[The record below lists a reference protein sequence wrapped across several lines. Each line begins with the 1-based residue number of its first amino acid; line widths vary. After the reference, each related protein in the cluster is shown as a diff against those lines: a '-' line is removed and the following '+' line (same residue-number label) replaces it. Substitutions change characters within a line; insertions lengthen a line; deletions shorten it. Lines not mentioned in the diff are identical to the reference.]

1 MYNPS
6 LLADLAV
13 KNGAKIK
20 RSTKEIN
27 DAILASPQ
35 AKIVPFNTPANFFK
49 RDTSFEVSEGSDTI
63 TVSFAATVSAPVS
76 THIGDTA
83 LTEVEY
89 GRYFDCEA
97 ELNIATMRIKEGT
110 LRIVDF
116 RVSNEEMAS
125 NRERLTKEAEQ
136 QVRERVFSRQHVANY
151 VTGLP
156 YGEHANPIYPPN
168 SDETPDCGDSMD
180 YVQAVRLGLVDNPEP
195 WLQALVDDLRDQCR
209 ALFDGDETYCDP
221 ASAEAGNGSFSN
233 DLYPIRDRIHNIILA
248 GMCGEGEWAVYAPLI
263 RAVTP
268 KTVRKLYRLPEELPL
283 LKVDELPFSAEDTKT
298 LGELLSTMELIGVS
312 TPDQGKLVEH
322 YQRLWKLH
330 EGFTH
335 YAELWER
342 LAEGDAGED
351 VVTRIADYNEQV
363 NSVGGDSDAVV
374 DRTKAMVDALGA
386 VEHTLK
392 ANGVLRYL
400 YKTQEKRGKVK
411 PLHDLDCLTLGAY
424 VQDSPDADSLTKPQ
438 GDKPLHELNSFFH
451 YECEFAQAEGKKED
465 GEHVYSDNAD
475 FLTRYFPFPAIAC
488 IRAVQPPYYYGGNMS
503 NDKLA
508 TMTISAL
515 THDRKPWTKNAH
527 RALMEA
533 FVAAGA
539 YDVAYAD
546 AHSDTRALTSS
557 DLSAIEPHCE
567 VLDLLLEASKTL
579 YEDLDARL
587 SPYRADTVFEVARK
601 FIDNINSVL
610 PLLGDLH
617 GLNKQWLTVKNH
629 LLRVGSSMGKDYLQ
643 EQEQRIPV
651 VELMM
656 EKLSLT
662 DADLE
667 RVGLSRQ
674 LLLGEGEA
682 LSEFLM
688 ENRVAQEGGNKPYV
702 AYQFILP
709 DHWSFVLEHPDPR
722 DIKKTLFKVEV
733 PMSMIGGSYT
743 GVQEEV
749 VAELIR
755 AFNYSNPS
763 RRDIVFTKEESEK
776 ILDYVRTGNLDASSL
791 DKESQPSYW
800 DTFGK
805 ITRKAWKRSPI
816 AQAEDQEALIRGS
829 ILKLD
834 RDCHIVIGHT
844 IADVDDDGKDA
855 ADERVRL
862 ANRLEADW
870 VYNFRLNAIDMEDT
884 VIAVGGTTKGDT
896 SVWNGKTVPHF
907 RGTVGDLFDADER
920 GYLKLYKEAEFCGA
934 DPRTQCTYWW
944 LGRKF
949 QYDFVGSHAT
959 KRQGK
964 RTGFLTVETQGEEA
978 RFVEH

>member
-1 MYNPS
+1 M
-6 LLADLAV
+6 
-13 KNGAKIK
+13 
-20 RSTKEIN
+20 
-27 DAILASPQ
+27 
-35 AKIVPFNTPANFFK
+35 
-49 RDTSFEVSEGSDTI
+49 
-63 TVSFAATVSAPVS
+63 
-76 THIGDTA
+76 
-83 LTEVEY
+83 
-89 GRYFDCEA
+89 
-97 ELNIATMRIKEGT
+97 
-110 LRIVDF
+110 
-116 RVSNEEMAS
+116 
-125 NRERLTKEAEQ
+125 
-136 QVRERVFSRQHVANY
+136 
-151 VTGLP
+151 
-156 YGEHANPIYPPN
+156 
-168 SDETPDCGDSMD
+168 
-180 YVQAVRLGLVDNPEP
+180 
-195 WLQALVDDLRDQCR
+195 
-209 ALFDGDETYCDP
+209 
-221 ASAEAGNGSFSN
+221 
-233 DLYPIRDRIHNIILA
+233 
-248 GMCGEGEWAVYAPLI
+248 
-263 RAVTP
+263 
-268 KTVRKLYRLPEELPL
+268 
-283 LKVDELPFSAEDTKT
+283 
-298 LGELLSTMELIGVS
+298 
-312 TPDQGKLVEH
+312 
-322 YQRLWKLH
+322 
-330 EGFTH
+330 
-335 YAELWER
+335 
-342 LAEGDAGED
+342 
-351 VVTRIADYNEQV
+351 
-363 NSVGGDSDAVV
+363 
-374 DRTKAMVDALGA
+374 
-386 VEHTLK
+386 
-392 ANGVLRYL
+392 
-400 YKTQEKRGKVK
+400 
-411 PLHDLDCLTLGAY
+411 
-424 VQDSPDADSLTKPQ
+424 
-438 GDKPLHELNSFFH
+438 
-451 YECEFAQAEGKKED
+451 
-465 GEHVYSDNAD
+465 
-475 FLTRYFPFPAIAC
+475 
-488 IRAVQPPYYYGGNMS
+488 
-503 NDKLA
+503 
-508 TMTISAL
+508 
-515 THDRKPWTKNAH
+515 
-527 RALMEA
+527 
-533 FVAAGA
+533 
-539 YDVAYAD
+539 
-546 AHSDTRALTSS
+546 
-557 DLSAIEPHCE
+557 
-567 VLDLLLEASKTL
+567 
-579 YEDLDARL
+579 
-587 SPYRADTVFEVARK
+587 
-601 FIDNINSVL
+601 

-688 ENRVAQEGGNKPYV
+688 ENRVALGWGNKPYV

-749 VAELIR
+749 AAELIR

-800 DTFGK
+800 DTFGE

-829 ILKLD
+829 LLKLD

-862 ANRLEADW
+862 ANRIEADW
-870 VYNFRLNAIDMEDT
+870 VYNFRLNAIDMEDA

-920 GYLKLYKEAEFCGA
+920 GYLKLYKEADFCGA
-934 DPRTQCTYWW
+934 DPRTQCTYWR

>member
-1 MYNPS
+1 M
-6 LLADLAV
+6 
-13 KNGAKIK
+13 
-20 RSTKEIN
+20 E
-27 DAILASPQ
+27 
-35 AKIVPFNTPANFFK
+35 
-49 RDTSFEVSEGSDTI
+49 EGSDDINVT
-63 TVSFAATVSAPVS
+63 FGARVSAPVS
-76 THIGDTA
+76 VYLSDTP
-83 LTEVEY
+83 LPDEESWV
-89 GRYFDCEA
+89 RLMCEA
-97 ELNIATMRIKEGT
+97 AWDTTSMRIKEGS
-110 LRIVDF
+110 LHIDDDKF
-116 RVSNEEMAS
+116 NSNEAVAANS
-125 NRERLTKEAEQ
+125 ERLTKEIERQAQEEIVFDRYQVAE
-136 QVRERVFSRQHVANY
+136 RLS
-151 VTGLP
+151 GSLP
-156 YGEHANPIYPPN
+156 RGEIVSLSYPY
-168 SDETPDCGDSMD
+168 DDSGEPSGGYFMD
-180 YVQAVRLGLVDNPEP
+180 YLHGVRLGLVERPEP
-195 WLQALVDDLRDQCR
+195 WVQALVDDLRTQCR
-209 ALFDGDETYCDP
+209 ALFDGEETYCDP
-221 ASAEAGNGSFSN
+221 TNSEAGDGSFPN
-233 DLYPIRDRIHNIILA
+233 DLHPIRIRIHNILRA
-248 GMCGEGEWAVYAPLI
+248 GIRGDGEWAAYASLI

-268 KTVRKLYRLPEELPL
+268 ETVRKLYRLPEELPL

-312 TPDQGKLVEH
+312 TPDQGKLIEH
-322 YQRLWKLH
+322 YQRSRKLH

-335 YAELWER
+335 YADLWER

-392 ANGVLRYL
+392 VNGVLRYL
-400 YKTQEKRGKVK
+400 YKVQEKRGKVK
-411 PLHDLDCLTLGAY
+411 PLQDLDCLTLGAY
-424 VQDSPDADSLTKPQ
+424 VQDSPDADSLTNPQ

-488 IRAVQPPYYYGGNMS
+488 IRAAQPPYYYGGNMS

-508 TMTISAL
+508 AMTISAL
-515 THDRKPWTKNAH
+515 THDRKPWAKNAH

-539 YDVAYAD
+539 YDAAYVD
-546 AHSDTRALTSS
+546 AHSDTRSLASS
-557 DLSAIEPHCE
+557 DLSAIEPHYE

-587 SPYRADTVFEVARK
+587 SPYRADVVFEVARK
-601 FIDNINSVL
+601 FIDGINSVL

-617 GLNKQWLTVKNH
+617 ALNKQWLAVKNH
-629 LLRVGSSMGKDYLQ
+629 LLRAGSSMGKDYLQ

-674 LLLGEGEA
+674 LLLGEIEA
-682 LSEFLM
+682 LSEVLM
-688 ENRVAQEGGNKPYV
+688 ENRVALGWGNKPYV

-709 DHWSFVLEHPDPR
+709 GHWSCSALKYPDSR
-722 DIKKTLFKVEV
+722 DINKTLFKVEV
-733 PMSMIGGSYT
+733 PMSLIGGSYT

-763 RRDIVFTKEESEK
+763 RRDFVFTKEESEK

-800 DTFGK
+800 DTFGE

-829 ILKLD
+829 LLKLD

-870 VYNFRLNAIDMEDT
+870 VYNFRLNAIDMEDA

-920 GYLKLYKEAEFCGA
+920 GYLKLYKEADFCGA

>member
-1 MYNPS
+1 
-6 LLADLAV
+6 
-13 KNGAKIK
+13 
-20 RSTKEIN
+20 
-27 DAILASPQ
+27 
-35 AKIVPFNTPANFFK
+35 
-49 RDTSFEVSEGSDTI
+49 
-63 TVSFAATVSAPVS
+63 
-76 THIGDTA
+76 
-83 LTEVEY
+83 
-89 GRYFDCEA
+89 
-97 ELNIATMRIKEGT
+97 
-110 LRIVDF
+110 
-116 RVSNEEMAS
+116 
-125 NRERLTKEAEQ
+125 
-136 QVRERVFSRQHVANY
+136 
-151 VTGLP
+151 
-156 YGEHANPIYPPN
+156 
-168 SDETPDCGDSMD
+168 
-180 YVQAVRLGLVDNPEP
+180 
-195 WLQALVDDLRDQCR
+195 
-209 ALFDGDETYCDP
+209 
-221 ASAEAGNGSFSN
+221 
-233 DLYPIRDRIHNIILA
+233 
-248 GMCGEGEWAVYAPLI
+248 
-263 RAVTP
+263 
-268 KTVRKLYRLPEELPL
+268 
-283 LKVDELPFSAEDTKT
+283 
-298 LGELLSTMELIGVS
+298 MELIGVS

-322 YQRLWKLH
+322 YQRLRKLH

-335 YAELWER
+335 YADLWER

-363 NSVGGDSDAVV
+363 NSVGATLTVV

-400 YKTQEKRGKVK
+400 YKVQEKRGKVK
-411 PLHDLDCLTLGAY
+411 PLQDLDCLTLGAY
-424 VQDSPDADSLTKPQ
+424 VQDLPDADSLTNPQ

-488 IRAVQPPYYYGGNMS
+488 IRAAQPPYYYGGNMS

-508 TMTISAL
+508 AMTISAL
-515 THDRKPWTKNAH
+515 THDRKPWAKNAH

-539 YDVAYAD
+539 YDAAYAD
-546 AHSDTRALTSS
+546 AHSDTRSLASS
-557 DLSAIEPHCE
+557 DLSAIEPHYE

-587 SPYRADTVFEVARK
+587 SPYRADIAFEVARK
-601 FIDNINSVL
+601 FIDGINSVL

-617 GLNKQWLTVKNH
+617 ALNKQWLTVKNH
-629 LLRVGSSMGKDYLQ
+629 LLRAGSSMGKDYLQ

-674 LLLGEGEA
+674 LLLGEIEA
-682 LSEFLM
+682 LSEVLM
-688 ENRVAQEGGNKPYV
+688 ENRVALGWGNKPYV

-709 DHWSFVLEHPDPR
+709 GHWSCSALKYPDSR
-722 DIKKTLFKVEV
+722 DINKTLFKVEV
-733 PMSMIGGSYT
+733 PMSLIGGSYT

-763 RRDIVFTKEESEK
+763 RRDFVFTKEESEK

-791 DKESQPSYW
+791 DKESKPSYW
-800 DTFGK
+800 DTFGE

-829 ILKLD
+829 LLKLD

-870 VYNFRLNAIDMEDT
+870 VYNFRLNAIDMEDA

-949 QYDFVGSHAT
+949 QYDFVGSYAT